1 MIARKCQLLCLVASL
16 AVSTFAQGQR
26 VKESKDRKPARRLT
40 IESSSENRP
49 QLVAQVRSFAE
60 RAIQF
65 DDIPAKVQTLCSL
78 ATLLWNDDSTYAR
91 KLITESFEAVEKCPP
106 EQCDTRQKSYL
117 RNVVISRAAKLDD
130 SFALELITSAAQSS
144 SSENPSARALNLIFA
159 AAALLESSPSR
170 SIALAEQS
178 LRFGVVKEL
187 RTYLFKLRASN
198 RPAAD
203 NLFLKAV
210 AALNSQTLTDFHL
223 LMHLGAYLYK
233 SPTIP
238 ETESAVEMIVISGE
252 LAINLSV
259 ERANVSEFVVK
270 NYLNAA
276 VDILSR
282 PMANADQAK
291 LAYAIATQLSPKVQQ
306 MLPDRAAQFTS
317 ILHAR
322 TPKTEGPHPE
332 AASSSA
338 EKPASSDSALLE
350 KMKAFLDAEEI
361 SSAVEVAN
369 KIADTNAR
377 KQSLNVI
384 KFYDGLKT
392 IYSDPEAGPE
402 LVIKLDHSKER
413 ALLHLAI
420 AKKRL
425 DKRENSLAHEAF
437 TEAVKDMMTLP
448 PAEQGVFLLTA
459 AYEQAALDMTAAK
472 ETFASSL
479 KRFENKDLDTLLLSA
494 WTRTITVDD
503 VPHRFS
509 LLLNRVERQPANLI
523 KPFLTSD
530 PEWTIATILGL
541 GKDKVAGPLFIAI
554 AQTILQENPRDRN
567 SVQK

>member
-1 MIARKCQLLCLVASL
+1 MFARKCQLLFLVASL

-26 VKESKDRKPARRLT
+26 DKDSKDRKPARRPT
-40 IESSSENRP
+40 TESSSSNRS
-49 QLVAQVRSFAE
+49 QSVAQVRSFAE

-65 DDIPAKVQTLCSL
+65 DDVPAKVQTLCSL

-91 KLITESFEAVEKCPP
+91 KLITESFDAVEKCLP
-106 EQCDTRQKSYL
+106 EQCETRQKLYL

-130 SFALELITSAAQSS
+130 SFALELITSAAQSN
-144 SSENPSARALNLIFA
+144 SSENSSARALNLIFA
-159 AAALLESSPSR
+159 AAALLESSPSK

-187 RTYLFKLRASN
+187 RTYLFRLRAGN
-198 RPAAD
+198 PPAAD

-210 AALNSQTLTDFHL
+210 AALNSQTLTDFQL

-238 ETESAVEMIVISGE
+238 ETESAVEMIVLGGE
-252 LAINLSV
+252 LAINLSLQ
-259 ERANVSEFVVK
+259 RANVSELVVK

-282 PMANADQAK
+282 PIANADQAK
-291 LAYAIATQLSPKVQQ
+291 VAYAIATQLSPKVQQ
-306 MLPDRAAQFTS
+306 MLPDRAAQFIS
-317 ILHAR
+317 ILNAR
-322 TPKTEGPHPE
+322 TPKAEGPQPDSS
-332 AASSSA
+332 SSSA

-350 KMKAFLDAEEI
+350 KMKTLLDAEEFAG
-361 SSAVEVAN
+361 AVEVAN

-384 KFYDGLKT
+384 KFYEGVKT
-392 IYSDPEAGPE
+392 IYSNPDTGQE
-402 LVIKLDHSKER
+402 LVLKLDASKER
-413 ALLHLAI
+413 SLLYLAI

-425 DKRENSLAHEAF
+425 DKRENNLAHAAF
-437 TEAVKDMMTLP
+437 TDAVKEMMTLP

-459 AYEQAALDMTAAK
+459 AYEQAVLDMPAAK

-494 WTRTITVDD
+494 WSRTITVDD
-503 VPHRFS
+503 VPHRFP
-509 LLLNRVERQPANLI
+509 LTLNRVERQPANLV

-530 PEWTIATILGL
+530 PEWTIATVLGL
-541 GKDKVAGPLFIAI
+541 GKDKVAGPLFIAM
-554 AQTILQENPRDRN
+554 AQTILQPQPRERN
-567 SVQK
+567 SVAN